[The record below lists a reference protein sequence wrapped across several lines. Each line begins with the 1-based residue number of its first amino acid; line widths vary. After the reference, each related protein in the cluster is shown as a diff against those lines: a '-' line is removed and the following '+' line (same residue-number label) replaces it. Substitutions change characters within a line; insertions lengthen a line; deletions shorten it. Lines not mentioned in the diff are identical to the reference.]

1 MLVYDDPQRVADWVA
16 AQSGAEAPTVDA
28 AIGVESDGVLQAG
41 VYFDGCTEN
50 NIFAHIAS
58 RMHTLPR
65 SLLHAVAVYVF
76 EQMRLTRMTFAVS
89 SGNHEAVSLVTSMGA
104 GLEAMLRGACGNHNL
119 NLYTLWADAPFT
131 RRILELSETQHG

>member
-1 MLVYDDPQRVADWVA
+1 
-16 AQSGAEAPTVDA
+16 
-28 AIGVESDGVLQAG
+28 
-41 VYFDGCTEN
+41 
-50 NIFAHIAS
+50 
-58 RMHTLPR
+58 
-65 SLLHAVAVYVF
+65 
-76 EQMRLTRMTFAVS
+76 MTFAVS